1 MNNGWL
7 IVQDQDHGQQTK
19 VLDSELEALNAAHDW
34 AKRHLSQVFV
44 YESRYRVDAV
54 TATEV
59 THL

>member
-1 MNNGWL
+1 MNAGWL
-7 IVQDQDHGQQTK
+7 IVQQQDHGQQTK
-19 VLDSELEALNAAHDW
+19 ALDSEQEALKNAHEW